1 MVVNVENAL
10 LTILLFC
17 VCIQLDRIA
26 NLFTFFRLAFEFL
39 AQTFFGTFIGF
50 YHHLVLK
57 LLLLGLKTIID
68 VRLTPDILLLGC
80 CGPRNTRLLLKQNSL
95 RSFYYGSS
103 RSSVPF
109 DAFLG
114 LLWIFW
120 RTKVT
125 NLILFYHWKGLIGV
139 WHVTCCWGTS
149 SRALLFFELLGQFP
163 IKVIL
168 YQLWRLVLLLLLDQ
182 SQNFLRT
189 VLSVVFWWDLR
200 QNAALLLFYEVL
212 QQGRFCD

>member
-1 MVVNVENAL
+1 M
-10 LTILLFC
+10 
-17 VCIQLDRIA
+17 
-26 NLFTFFRLAFEFL
+26 
-39 AQTFFGTFIGF
+39 
-50 YHHLVLK
+50 LK

-68 VRLTPDILLLGC
+68 VRLTPDLLLLGC

-95 RSFYYGSS
+95 RGFDYGSAW
-103 RSSVPF
+103 SSIPF

-114 LLWIFW
+114 LLWVFW
-120 RTKVT
+120 RTKVAHF
-125 NLILFYHWKGLIGV
+125 ILFYHWKGLVSV
-139 WHVTCCWGTS
+139 WHVTCGWRTS
-149 SRALLFFELLGQFP
+149 CRALLVLELVGQFP

-168 YQLWRLVLLLLLDQ
+168 HQLRRLVLLLLLDQ

-212 QQGRFCD
+212 QQGRFRD